1 MHGKNTCIE
10 EMIDLIRNEDMRMKF
25 TIAYKAEWGET
36 VHADITFFSR
46 DGKRETLDLALN
58 TADGYHWLAETHAR
72 QNRHHP
78 YSAIAYYYK
87 VVDAKGALM
96 RRESVRSPR
105 AYTYDANM
113 NYIFSDFWLDD
124 EVELTGEVSNY
135 TVPAQWK
142 GDEVA
147 RLPIFEQTVIFK
159 VSAPRLHENEALG
172 LLGNHP
178 TLGEWNTDHYLPM
191 IHLKGDDWVLSVNVM
206 ALESPLEYKYVVV
219 DAETKVFKRWEYG
232 ENRTMGTGY
241 AYGQVKE
248 NSTYTTGAPDEVRLF
263 TNDVCVLHGGD
274 FRVKRM
280 SPHAQFNYDTYIFDL
295 DGTLLSTLQD
305 LAASCNYALKKNG
318 MPERTLDEV
327 RRFVGNG
334 VKLLMIRAVPDG
346 EKNEK
351 FEKAYAD
358 FRQHYMMH
366 NLDTTQ
372 PYRGVMEML
381 RELKDRGKQ
390 IAVVSNKFYAATQ
403 ALCRHFFGDLVEVA
417 IGEREDIRKKPAPD
431 TVNEALRQLHA
442 GRDGAVYIG
451 DSDVDVMTAKNS
463 GMPCISV
470 LWGFR
475 DLDFLIAH
483 GAHIFVSTP
492 GQIAGI

>member
-1 MHGKNTCIE
+1 
-10 EMIDLIRNEDMRMKF
+10 MKF

-78 YSAIAYYYK
+78 YDAIAYYYK

-191 IHLKGDDWVLSVNVM
+191 THLQGDDWVLSVNVM
-206 ALESPLEYKYVVV
+206 ALESPL
-219 DAETKVFKRWEYG
+219 DW
-232 ENRTMGTGY
+232 
-241 AYGQVKE
+241 
-248 NSTYTTGAPDEVRLF
+248 S
-263 TNDVCVLHGGD
+263 
-274 FRVKRM
+274 
-280 SPHAQFNYDTYIFDL
+280 
-295 DGTLLSTLQD
+295 
-305 LAASCNYALKKNG
+305 
-318 MPERTLDEV
+318 
-327 RRFVGNG
+327 
-334 VKLLMIRAVPDG
+334 
-346 EKNEK
+346 
-351 FEKAYAD
+351 
-358 FRQHYMMH
+358 
-366 NLDTTQ
+366 
-372 PYRGVMEML
+372 
-381 RELKDRGKQ
+381 
-390 IAVVSNKFYAATQ
+390 
-403 ALCRHFFGDLVEVA
+403 
-417 IGEREDIRKKPAPD
+417 
-431 TVNEALRQLHA
+431 
-442 GRDGAVYIG
+442 
-451 DSDVDVMTAKNS
+451 
-463 GMPCISV
+463 
-470 LWGFR
+470 
-475 DLDFLIAH
+475 
-483 GAHIFVSTP
+483 
-492 GQIAGI
+492 